1 VEAPVIGLETRV
13 LLRHYLA
20 EGMSHSALARQ
31 FGLSRR
37 TLRRWVAAGELDRDL
52 DADPPRYTPR
62 PPVPA
67 RLDAF
72 RPLIRERLGVFPELS
87 AVRILEEI
95 QLAGYSGGYSQLR
108 DYVRRIRPRPP
119 VEPVIRF
126 ETDPGHQGQVDFAE
140 FRFPWGKRFALL
152 VVLGYSRLLWLR
164 FYERQDMRTLVTGL
178 EAAFAYFGGVPRELL
193 FDQMRSVITR
203 DLRVVGGQLIR
214 NEEFLRFSSHW
225 DFTPRACRAYRA
237 QTKGKVERPIRY
249 VRGNFVYA
257 RSFLNDGD
265 LNEQCTRWTEKAN
278 ARVHGTTK
286 EVPRLR
292 YEQDERHLL
301 RPLAVRP
308 YHSLIALPAVERSER
323 TPPIR
328 LPSITVQRRPL
339 ASYAALAA
347 GVR

>member
-1 VEAPVIGLETRV
+1 MIGLETRV

-31 FGLSRR
+31 VGVSRR
-37 TLRRWVAAGELDRDL
+37 TIRRWVAAGELDRNL
-52 DADPPRYTPR
+52 DTDPPRYAAR

-67 RLDAF
+67 KLDAYRSLIRARLD
-72 RPLIRERLGVFPELS
+72 EFPELS
-87 AVRILEEI
+87 AVRILDEI

-108 DYVRRIRPRPP
+108 DYVRQVRPRPP
-119 VEPVIRF
+119 AEPLVRF

-140 FRFPWGKRFALL
+140 FRFPWGKRYALL

-164 FYERQDMRTLVTGL
+164 FYECQDMRALISGL

-203 DLRVVGGQLIR
+203 DLRLLGGQLIR

-225 DFTPRACRAYRA
+225 GFTPRACRAYRA

-249 VRGNFVYA
+249 LRSNFVYA
-257 RSFLNDGD
+257 RSFLNDDD
-265 LNEQCTRWTEKAN
+265 LHEQCTRWIEKAN
-278 ARVHGTTK
+278 ARIHGTTR

-292 YEQDERHLL
+292 FERDERHLL
-301 RPLAVRP
+301 RPAAARP
-308 YHSLIALPAVERSER
+308 YQSLIVLPPVVRAER
-323 TPPIR
+323 TPPVR
-328 LPSITVQRRPL
+328 LPSVSVQRRPL
-339 ASYAALAA
+339 TSYAALAA
-347 GVR
+347 GTR

>member
-1 VEAPVIGLETRV
+1 VIGLEIRV

-20 EGMSHSALARQ
+20 EGVSHTALARQ
-31 FGLSRR
+31 FGVNRR
-37 TLRRWVAAGELDRDL
+37 TVRRWVAAGELDRDL
-52 DADPPRYTPR
+52 DADPPRYARR
-62 PPVPA
+62 PPVPSK
-67 RLDAF
+67 LDTF
-72 RPLIRERLGVFPELS
+72 RPLIRERLDEFSELS
-87 AVRILEEI
+87 SVRILEEI
-95 QLAGYSGGYSQLR
+95 QQAGYSGGYSQLR
-108 DYVRRIRPRPP
+108 DYVRQVRPRPP
-119 VEPVIRF
+119 IEPVVRF

-193 FDQMRSVITR
+193 FDQMRSVITK
-203 DLRVVGGQLIR
+203 DLRLLGGQLIR

-225 DFTPRACRAYRA
+225 SFTPRACRAYRA

-249 VRGNFVYA
+249 VRGNFIYA
-257 RSFLNDGD
+257 RSFLNDDD
-265 LNEQCTRWTEKAN
+265 LDEQCTRWTEKAN
-278 ARVHGTTK
+278 ARIHGTTK

-292 YEQDERHLL
+292 FERDERHLL
-301 RPLAVRP
+301 LPLAERP
-308 YHSLIALPAVERSER
+308 YRSLIALPTVASPEPAQR
-323 TPPIR
+323 PP
-328 LPSITVQRRPL
+328 LPSIAVQRRPL